1 VTERDGSEP
10 PHARRQQEKF
20 RTTATA
26 RPELVN
32 QPPRFA
38 PRRKDE
44 RLARGFDN
52 RERAAH
58 GFDKYI
64 LTCRSWFDK
73 LTMSGESKDAR

>member
-20 RTTATA
+20 RATATA

-32 QPPRFA
+32 QRGGGRTSA
-38 PRRKDE
+38 W
-44 RLARGFDN
+44 LVGFDN